1 MSYKIDDITPFVY
14 FTLHQ
19 EPERVLLIGAPFYT
33 NQLETVKHIAKSL
46 PIGYTLC
53 VKEHPTQSMREWR
66 PISFYKEIQRLPNV
80 RLLHHSLKN
89 DEIYQKCSLVITVNG
104 TAALEAAFYQKPSI
118 VFTDIGYKILPS
130 VHKLSSLEDL
140 PSTIRSSLQKNVDA
154 LHIDKYV
161 NLIEKNLINFDLVS
175 YFTDYQNHFYYGGHL
190 LDVTIP
196 LEKME
201 VFIHEQK
208 SKFDYLAQEYMMKFK
223 NLN

>member
-1 MSYKIDDITPFVY
+1 
-14 FTLHQ
+14 
-19 EPERVLLIGAPFYT
+19 
-33 NQLETVKHIAKSL
+33 
-46 PIGYTLC
+46 
-53 VKEHPTQSMREWR
+53 MREWR